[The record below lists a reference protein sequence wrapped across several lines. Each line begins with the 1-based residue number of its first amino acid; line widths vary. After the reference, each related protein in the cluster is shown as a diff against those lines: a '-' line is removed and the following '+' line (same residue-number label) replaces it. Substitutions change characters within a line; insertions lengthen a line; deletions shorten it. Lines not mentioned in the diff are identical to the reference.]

1 MVSWSMV
8 SRCWGMVSRSMNDGR
23 GMHNRSGGVI
33 DRACSVHI
41 LVGVLGNGGMH
52 ACEVLL
58 LVVGLV
64 HL

>member
-1 MVSWSMV
+1 
-8 SRCWGMVSRSMNDGR
+8 MVSRSMNDGR